1 MILPEIQAPP
11 PAGGGVKKRDKG
23 YESERKT
30 VKENAED
37 TIEYNSWTT
46 MICSLKLLS

>member
-11 PAGGGVKKRDKG
+11 GGGIKKRDKG

-30 VKENAED
+30 VKENDQD
-37 TIEYNSWTT
+37 TIEYSSWTT
-46 MICSLKLLS
+46 MIYSLKLLS